1 MSDTREM
8 FTSQRV
14 SMAEKDR
21 NDKQWY
27 KDKIRVLDAHSNKTV
42 YGFDGISEYHR
53 MKVNYDLFNNILDTR
68 DFEYITKP
76 FGEEV
81 GELPA
86 KLVNRDILSPKIK
99 AVIGMEQRRGFDYKV
114 FAVNDDATTRREQ
127 EEFGKIREFVINSI
141 IAPIKK
147 ELELE
152 SQQSTQGQ
160 ELTPEDK
167 QKIEQQI
174 NEALKS
180 LTPDEVKLY
189 MEREHQDPAEAMCSQ
204 LLEYLILK
212 TDARRKFNNGCG
224 HAAKSAKE
232 FYWVGE
238 INGEPDFRVC
248 NPLRANY
255 DKSPDLEF
263 VEDGE
268 WFTYEYRMNPSEVI
282 SFFGEEL
289 TKEEIDRIYKDFT
302 TYVQTPDTAE
312 MFDFSRQYIREE
324 RQTVRV
330 FHATWK
336 SIREVKFLRYRDENG
351 KIQETLVDENYRLN
365 PEIGDISLSVEYL
378 PEVYEGYK
386 IGADIYKKM
395 RPIPGQFRDMDNL
408 YSAKLPYYGSI
419 YDASNS
425 LPTSLMD
432 RGKVWQYYYNI
443 VMYRLEI
450 MMASDKGKKV
460 LMNINAIPDSAG
472 IDIKKFQYFFES
484 SPFGWYNPNEEGIDY
499 TDVNT
504 VAKVLDLSMA
514 SDMAKYG
521 ELADRIKSEC
531 GDAMGILKQV
541 EGQISSYEAVSN
553 TQQALVQN
561 SYILETFF
569 SLHNIIR
576 RNVLRGLLEVA
587 KVCYSEKQPRKLS
600 YVLDDMSLKTLTIE
614 PALLDNT
621 TLGIFID
628 DGGKAKEIKD
638 IITSLAQSAVQNNQA
653 KIPDIIAV
661 LKQDSISI
669 AEDILRKSQKE
680 IQQEAMASQKS
691 QQESQER
698 IEQIKSENEER
709 KRQHEKELAIIKEEE
724 RRKTV
729 IIQASLT
736 GASFNPDQDS
746 DSDGINDF
754 IEIAKQGLDAEIKK
768 SKQQLDR
775 EKFEYQKVADDKKNA
790 LEKEKLAIQKKK
802 TNTTK

>member
-8 FTSQRV
+8 FTNQRV
-14 SMAEKDR
+14 SMAEKNR

-114 FAVNDDATTRREQ
+114 FAVNADATTRREQ
-127 EEFGKIREFVINSI
+127 EEFGKLREFVVNSI

-147 ELELE
+147 ELEL
-152 SQQSTQGQ
+152 QSRQDTQGQ

-167 QKIEQQI
+167 QKIQQQI
-174 NEALKS
+174 EEALKVA
-180 LTPDEVKLY
+180 TPDEVKLY

-212 TDARRKFNNGCG
+212 TDAKRKFNNGCG

-248 NPLRANY
+248 NPLRCNY

-289 TKEEIDRIYKDFT
+289 TKDEIDRIYKDFT

-336 SIREVKFLRYRDENG
+336 ALREVKFLRYKDENG
-351 KIQETLVDENYRLN
+351 KIQETLVSEDYVLN
-365 PEIGDISLSVEYL
+365 PEIGDISLSIEYL

-386 IGADIYKKM
+386 IGSDIYKKM

-408 YSAKLPYYGSI
+408 YSAKLPYYGSV

-504 VAKVLDLSMA
+504 IAKVLDLSMA

-521 ELADRIKSEC
+521 ELADRIKNEC
-531 GDAMGILKQV
+531 GDAMGISKQM

-576 RNVLRGLLEVA
+576 RNVLRGLLEMA

-628 DGGKAKEIKD
+628 DGGKSKEIKD

-669 AEDILRKSQKE
+669 AEDILRKSHKE
-680 IQQEAMASQKS
+680 IQQETMASQKS
-691 QQESQER
+691 QQESQEK
-698 IEQIKSENEER
+698 IEKIKSENEDK
-709 KRQHEKELAIIKEEE
+709 KRQHEKELAVLKEEE

-736 GASFNPDQDS
+736 GASFNPDQDV
-746 DSDGINDF
+746 DNDGLNDF
-754 IEIAKQGLDAEIKK
+754 LEIAKQGLDAEIKR
-768 SKQQLDR
+768 SKQELDR
-775 EKFEYQKVADDKKNA
+775 EKFEYQKVADEKKNT
-790 LEKEKLAIQKKK
+790 LEKEKIAIQKKK
-802 TNTTK
+802 TNATK

>member
-8 FTSQRV
+8 FNNQRI
-14 SMAEKDR
+14 SRAEKER
-21 NDKQWY
+21 NNKQWY
-27 KDKIRVLDAHSNKTV
+27 KDKIKILDAHSNKTV
-42 YGFDGISEYHR
+42 YGYDGISEYHR

-76 FGEEV
+76 FGEEG

-86 KLVNRDILSPKIK
+86 KMTNRDILSGKIK
-99 AVIGMEQRRGFDYKV
+99 ALIGMEQRRGFDYKL
-114 FAVNDDATTRREQ
+114 FAVNPDATTRREQ
-127 EEFGKIREFVINSI
+127 EEFGKLREYVVNTILL
-141 IAPIKK
+141 PIKMQM
-147 ELELE
+147 EMEAQE
-152 SQQSTQGQ
+152 QIEGQ
-160 ELTPEDK
+160 ELTPQ
-167 QKIEQQI
+167 QKQQI
-174 NEALKS
+174 QQQIQEILKAA
-180 LTPDEVKLY
+180 TPEEVKLY

-204 LLEYLILK
+204 LLEYLLLK

-224 HAAKSAKE
+224 HAAKVAKE

-238 INGEPDFRVC
+238 VNGEPDFRVC
-248 NPLRANY
+248 NPLRCNY
-255 DKSPDLEF
+255 DKSPDLEY

-289 TKEEIDRIYKDFT
+289 TDEEIDRIYKDFT

-336 SIREVKFLRYRDENG
+336 ALREVKFLTYTDENG
-351 KIQETLVDENYRLN
+351 ELQETVVAEDYQLN
-365 PEIGDISLSVEYL
+365 PEIGDVSIASEWI

-386 IGADIYKKM
+386 IGADIYKKL
-395 RPIPGQFRDMDNL
+395 RPVPGQFKDMDNL
-408 YSAKLPYYGSI
+408 YKAKLPYYGAV

-425 LPTSLMD
+425 LPTSFMD

-443 VMYRLEI
+443 VMYRLEL

-484 SPFGWYNPNEEGIDY
+484 SPFGWYNPNEEGVEY
-499 TDVNT
+499 NDVNT
-504 VAKVLDLSMA
+504 IAKVLDLSMA
-514 SDMAKYG
+514 SDMAKYV

-531 GDAMGILKQV
+531 GDAMGISKQM
-541 EGQISSYEAVSN
+541 EGQIASSEAVGN

-576 RNVLRGLLEVA
+576 RNVLTGLLEVA
-587 KVCYSEKQPRKLS
+587 KVCYSENTPRKLT
-600 YVLDDMSLKTLTIE
+600 YVVDDMSLKTLTVE
-614 PALLDNT
+614 PALLDNS
-621 TLGIFID
+621 TLGLFVD

-661 LKQDSISI
+661 LKQDSISM

-680 IQQEAMASQKS
+680 IQEEAMAAQKS
-691 QQESQER
+691 LQESNER
-698 IEQIKSENEER
+698 IENLKAENDEK
-709 KRQHEKELAIIKEEE
+709 KRAHEKELAILKEEE

-729 IIQASLT
+729 IVQAAIT
-736 GASFNPDQDS
+736 GASFNPEQDA

-775 EKFEYQKVADDKKNA
+775 EKFEHQKVVDAQKNEMDKKK
-790 LEKEKLAIQKKK
+790 LEVQARKN
-802 TNTTK
+802 NTPK